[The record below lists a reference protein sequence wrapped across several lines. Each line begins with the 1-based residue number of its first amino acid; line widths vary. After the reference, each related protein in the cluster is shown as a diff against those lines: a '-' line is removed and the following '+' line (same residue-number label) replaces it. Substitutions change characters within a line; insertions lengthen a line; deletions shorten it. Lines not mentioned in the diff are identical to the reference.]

1 MTETPSGARQVV
13 VIRADASIQMGSCH
27 VMRGL
32 TLADALRERRAV
44 VRLMGTVDL
53 NREAWR

>member
-1 MTETPSGARQVV
+1 MTEILGCLRVA
-13 VIRADASIQMGSCH
+13 IRADASIQMGSCH